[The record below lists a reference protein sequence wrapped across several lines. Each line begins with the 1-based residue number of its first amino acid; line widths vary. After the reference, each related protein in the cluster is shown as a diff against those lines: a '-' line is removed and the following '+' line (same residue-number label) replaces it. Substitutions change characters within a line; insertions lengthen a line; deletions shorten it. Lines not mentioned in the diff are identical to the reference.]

1 MASTTMVHIRVD
13 EKLKRE
19 ACAALDGMGLS
30 LSDMSILYAAFN
42 INMTRLTPEEMA
54 EENKEF
60 VAE

>member
-1 MASTTMVHIRVD
+1 MPLPHEYAQRLVYGLRTVGVRPVPY
-13 EKLKRE
+13 
-19 ACAALDGMGLS
+19 AL
-30 LSDMSILYAAFN
+30 MSILYAAFN

>member
-1 MASTTMVHIRVD
+1 
-13 EKLKRE
+13 
-19 ACAALDGMGLS
+19 MGVRPVYLTP
-30 LSDMSILYAAFN
+30 LMSILYAAFN

>member
-1 MASTTMVHIRVD
+1 M
-13 EKLKRE
+13 
-19 ACAALDGMGLS
+19 S
-30 LSDMSILYAAFN
+30 LLYAAFN